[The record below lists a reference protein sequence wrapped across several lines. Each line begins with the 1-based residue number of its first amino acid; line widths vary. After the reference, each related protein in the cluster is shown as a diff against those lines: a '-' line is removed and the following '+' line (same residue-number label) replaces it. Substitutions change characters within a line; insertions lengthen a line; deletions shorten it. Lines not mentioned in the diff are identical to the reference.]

1 MKINKSVVLPL
12 AAAFVWGM
20 AFSAQE
26 VCSDHLGAFATNALR
41 NVLAGCAL
49 IPLVLFTQ
57 RKSNSRTSV
66 ARRDLIV
73 GSAAC
78 GFVMCAALTLQQAG
92 MESGTESGKA
102 GFLTA
107 MYVVL
112 VPVLSIFLGK
122 KASKRVWF
130 CVALAVFALY
140 LLSVEENFTIGFGDI
155 LLIINA
161 LLFAVHILLV
171 DHFTE
176 KCDPVKLA
184 CYQFF
189 FVAVFSFLG
198 MCVTGDFD
206 FSGLP
211 SCWQQ
216 LVYLGV
222 VSSGVG
228 FTLQILAQKGANPT
242 LVSLLLCLESVFAVL
257 GGAVFLGQVMTVRE
271 YAGCLLMFV
280 AVIGSQLP
288 LKSSSSDEVCK
299 PYN

>member
-26 VCSDHLGAFATNALR
+26 VCSEHLGAFATNACR

-49 IPLVLFTQ
+49 VPLVLFTKHKGLNKATGT
-57 RKSNSRTSV
+57 RK
-66 ARRDLIV
+66 DLII
-73 GSAAC
+73 GSALC
-78 GFVMCAALTLQQAG
+78 GLVMCAALTLQQMG
-92 MESGTESGKA
+92 MESGTDSGKA

-122 KASKRVWF
+122 RAGKRVWF

-140 LLSVEENFTIGFGDI
+140 LLSVTEGFSIGFGDI

-161 LLFAVHILLV
+161 FLFAVHILLV
-171 DHFTE
+171 DYFTE

-189 FVAVFSFLG
+189 FVAIFSFIG
-198 MCVTGDFD
+198 MCATFDFD
-206 FSGLP
+206 FSGLEL
-211 SCWQQ
+211 CWQQ
-216 LVYLGV
+216 LAYLGI

-242 LVSLLLCLESVFAVL
+242 LVSLLLCLESVFAVI
-257 GGAVFLGQVMTVRE
+257 GGAIFLGQVMTPRE
-271 YAGCLLMFV
+271 YAGCVLMFV
-280 AVIGSQLP
+280 AVVVSQLP
-288 LKSSSSDEVCK
+288 VNLRR
-299 PYN
+299 